1 MDEAD
6 FVLRDRVLRDAFQIV
21 ALISVCVVIAR
32 SPTEVSS
39 AKTSLVFATSEFFRF
54 VVHLEDEDL
63 EVSARWRAIQ
73 VIGISFDGG
82 QTSQFV
88 ANSAISLGQLLIF
101 AECISLF
108 KFRRAQ
114 LKQVVFIIRI

>member
-6 FVLRDRVLRDAFQIV
+6 FVLRDWVLRDTFQVV

-63 EVSARWRAIQ
+63 EVSAR
-73 VIGISFDGG
+73 
-82 QTSQFV
+82 
-88 ANSAISLGQLLIF
+88 
-101 AECISLF
+101 
-108 KFRRAQ
+108 
-114 LKQVVFIIRI
+114 